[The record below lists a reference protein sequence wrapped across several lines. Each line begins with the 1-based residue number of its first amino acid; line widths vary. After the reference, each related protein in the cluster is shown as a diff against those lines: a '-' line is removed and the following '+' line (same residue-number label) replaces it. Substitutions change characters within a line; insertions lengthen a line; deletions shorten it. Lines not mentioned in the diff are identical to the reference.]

1 MSDLQA
7 VIKWNIFSFPVVRPK
22 PTAPIFKTNQQLQ
35 LAFRHCTVWS
45 LYAALV
51 LLTARLEGGVGGGYI
66 SQISLHVFSC
76 WKLPRTTDWCKPEE
90 TQESEHK
97 IFRWMRIIL
106 HQSHQTQTGIYWD
119 QFWCQKKKK
128 KIRHDSHVWGS
139 VSLTFPL
146 CHFSVKAGETQ
157 IFSLIDW
164 VWLCWFEQLRQTFS
178 PQWWNS
184 FIFTHMPLHCVASVS
199 HPHPFYLLKISTGQM
214 DTDASTSVSW
224 QISLFCWS
232 HHPAHIYL
240 KYLEQKGCLEFQ
252 HSVIQLRLGCRWKI

>member
-1 MSDLQA
+1 MGWVGDTCHKSPCMCSPAESCQEPQTDVNQRKPRK
-7 VIKWNIFSFPVVRPK
+7 VSIKYLGECVLFYIKAIRPK
-22 PTAPIFKTNQQLQ
+22 LGFT
-35 LAFRHCTVWS
+35 
-45 LYAALV
+45 
-51 LLTARLEGGVGGGYI
+51 
-66 SQISLHVFSC
+66 
-76 WKLPRTTDWCKPEE
+76 E
-90 TQESEHK
+90 TSSDAK
-97 IFRWMRIIL
+97 
-106 HQSHQTQTGIYWD
+106 
-119 QFWCQKKKK
+119 KKKK

-199 HPHPFYLLKISTGQM
+199 HPHPSYLLKISTGQM

-252 HSVIQLRLGCRWKI
+252 HSVIQLLLGCRWKI

>member
-1 MSDLQA
+1 MGWVGDTYHKSPCMCSPAESCQEPQTDVNQRKPRK
-7 VIKWNIFSFPVVRPK
+7 VSIKY
-22 PTAPIFKTNQQLQ
+22 LGE
-35 LAFRHCTVWS
+35 C
-45 LYAALV
+45 V
-51 LLTARLEGGVGGGYI
+51 LFYI
-66 SQISLHVFSC
+66 KS
-76 WKLPRTTDWCKPEE
+76 
-90 TQESEHK
+90 
-97 IFRWMRIIL
+97 
-106 HQSHQTQTGIYWD
+106 QTGIYWD
-119 QFWCQKKKK
+119 QFWCQKKK

-199 HPHPFYLLKISTGQM
+199 HPHPSYLLKISTGQM

-240 KYLEQKGCLEFQ
+240 KYLEQKVCLEFQ